1 MEKTEKTRT
10 HLAFRIDAWTADG
23 ENIVEHIAGFEDLQL
38 APISFHA
45 ACDRWLN
52 AGFTVF

>member
-23 ENIVEHIAGFEDLQL
+23 ENIVEHIAGIEDLQL